1 MAYATEFSKERK
13 LILFVYVIFL
23 AVAAVFVVVGI
34 IILVSYPLVDNVVEN
49 EAIIAFMLGP
59 FSGLGFST
67 KEVHKKQT

>member
-1 MAYATEFSKERK
+1 MIYYLRNT
-13 LILFVYVIFL
+13 IL